1 MGRTGDPPVPSGHW
15 PDGTSQALTRRRCTH
30 NPNRAPFPFR
40 EAGRR
45 TGQAESPVLPVGF
58 IKATPEFG
66 LKVRIVR
73 DSAAVGT
80 GRYNKAREMD
90 AVNTGF
96 NHRTSC
102 VEYSCS
108 VRRMPT
114 MISLERV

>member
-1 MGRTGDPPVPSGHW
+1 M
-15 PDGTSQALTRRRCTH
+15 
-30 NPNRAPFPFR
+30 
-40 EAGRR
+40 
-45 TGQAESPVLPVGF
+45 LPVGF

-80 GRYNKAREMD
+80 GRYNKAREVD

-108 VRRMPT
+108 VRRMPA
-114 MISLERV
+114 MISLKLAEQLCISISAKVGRSLSGIRQR